1 MDLVFQNDGHIYK
14 SLSDPDKKWLSVT
27 SIIEHFKEPFDAQKV
42 AELVSKKKTS
52 KWYGLKPEEII
63 ALWDK
68 EKNRSTTLGS
78 WYHNGREEDTNACNT
93 IRREGIDLQ
102 IFPSL
107 EQDGVKYAPDQTLV
121 PGIYPEHFMYLNSAK
136 ICGQA
141 DRVEVV
147 ADRVDIIDYKSNKE
161 IKTEGFTDRNG
172 VTKKMYP
179 PLNHLDDCNYIH
191 YSIQL
196 SFYMYMILKHNPNLK
211 PGKMILQHVTFELA
225 GKDDYGFP
233 IVAVDLEGNP
243 IVDKIQ
249 EYPVKYL
256 EKEVIKIISKIKANP
271 KKYMK

>member
-68 EKNRSTTLGS
+68 EKNRSTKLGS

-107 EQDGVKYAPDQTLV
+107 EQDGVKYAPDQALV

-141 DRVEVV
+141 DRVEVIG
-147 ADRVDIIDYKSNKE
+147 DRVDIIDYKSNKE
-161 IKTEGFTDRNG
+161 IKTEGFTGRDG

-211 PGKMILQHVTFELA
+211 PGNMILQHVIFELA

-243 IVDKIQ
+243 IVDKVQ

>member
-52 KWYGLKPEEII
+52 KWYGLDPKEII

-256 EKEVIKIISKIKANP
+256 EKEVIKIISKVKANP